1 MHMIRLLSLCLLG
14 GLLANPGHV
23 LGQERNHRV
32 PAPFPQPNFR
42 AFPLD
47 SAALARTNIDRMPIL
62 KPDLS
67 QLAPM
72 PVLKI
77 DSLDRF
83 PMPQLKTPH
92 PRPYFF
98 EPRRDAK
105 KPGR

>member
-1 MHMIRLLSLCLLG
+1 MHTLRLLSLCLLG
-14 GLLANPGHV
+14 GVLSNPGHV
-23 LGQERNHRV
+23 LGQGRDHRV

-47 SAALARTNIDRMPIL
+47 SAALARTNIDRMPIF

-67 QLAPM
+67 QLANM

-92 PRPYFF
+92 PRPYVF
-98 EPRRDAK
+98 EPRQDAR